1 MKRIIPILLAVMV
14 LSIPV
19 GYALSYTGSAECSAG
34 PSDGSCIIVES
45 CVRDGDIYTPSGVFT
60 EKATVSKSNNL
71 YTMSATDV
79 LLTPSSLYLHIY
91 GIGIDEDITVSALAD
106 VTGVGSCTV
115 SLDDTVLSS
124 DRTVPQGYH
133 KLAVTYS
140 GTYSGASMPTA
151 EISLSVYATV
161 SSTGSYVTLSEGLRL
176 KADSPSSVL
185 EILEDS
191 NPEIVASEDYG
202 FSTNTSVNHGNNYPA
217 ANIANENNNRGGI
230 SDNQGNI
237 DLEITIPSGP
247 AFVLYL
253 RTSGNNT
260 FQLTMTKGDQ
270 VLVSGTVTFNSGIG
284 TSGYYLS
291 SHSSDGSSSG
301 YFYSS
306 INNVNT
312 YNAWMNGDSEDIKI
326 RIVTEDGQEA
336 SRNLKMDIVF
346 RKE

>member
-1 MKRIIPILLAVMV
+1 MKRIIPILLAIMV
-14 LSIPV
+14 LSIPT
-19 GYALSYTGSAECSAG
+19 GYALSYTGSAECSADS
-34 PSDGSCIIVES
+34 SDGSCIIVES
-45 CVRDGDIYTPSGVFT
+45 CIRDGSTYTPAGIFS
-60 EKATVSKSNNL
+60 EKAVVSKSNNL
-71 YTMSATDV
+71 YTMSVTDV
-79 LLTPSSLYLHIY
+79 LLTSTSLYLHIY
-91 GIGIDEDITVSALAD
+91 GIGTDEDVTVSAIAT
-106 VTGVGSCTV
+106 VTGVGSCKV
-115 SLDDTVLSS
+115 FLDDSILSE
-124 DRTVPQGYH
+124 RTVPQGYH

-140 GTYSGASMPTA
+140 GSYSGSTMPTA
-151 EISLSVYATV
+151 EISLSVYAAT
-161 SSTGSYVTLSEGLRL
+161 SSTGSYVALSEGLRL

-185 EILEDS
+185 EILEES
-191 NPEIVASEDYG
+191 NPEIVTSDDYE

-217 ANIANENNNRGGI
+217 ANISNENNNRGGI

-253 RTSGNNT
+253 RTTGNNT

-270 VLVSGTVTFNSGIG
+270 ILVSGTVTFNSGIG

-291 SHSSDGSSSG
+291 SHSYDGSSSG

-312 YNAWMNGDSEDIKI
+312 YNAWMSGDSEDIKI

-346 RKE
+346 KKE